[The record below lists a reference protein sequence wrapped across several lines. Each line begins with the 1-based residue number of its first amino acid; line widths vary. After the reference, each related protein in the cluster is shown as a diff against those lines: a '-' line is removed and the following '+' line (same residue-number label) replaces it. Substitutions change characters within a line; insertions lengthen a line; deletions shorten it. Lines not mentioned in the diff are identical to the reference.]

1 MIKNYIF
8 DMGGVLPKSTM
19 TEYMKSISHSEAE
32 FTLYQEMTKSNTWV
46 EMDRGLDIE
55 EACQIF
61 CEQYHH
67 KQDEKI
73 RKFVGNFRQSNDPN
87 PEMEQLIL
95 ESKNHGYKLYLM
107 SNVSFLYKKFFPYIK
122 SISYMD
128 GIWVSCEQ
136 GLIKPDRRAFEDM
149 FHMFGLTP
157 EECFFIDD
165 SVSNIDAGRL
175 CGMDGMVYRGNVAE
189 LRSVIREQRR
199 AFRCTGFCAI

>member
-19 TEYMKSISHSEAE
+19 AEYMKSISHSEAE
-32 FTLYQEMTKSNTWV
+32 FTLYQEMTKSNTWI

-61 CEQYHH
+61 CEQYQH
-67 KQDEKI
+67 KQDERI
-73 RKFVGNFRQSNDPN
+73 RKFVENFRQINDPN
-87 PEMEQLIL
+87 PEMEQLML
-95 ESKNHGYKLYLM
+95 ELKNHGYKLYLM

-149 FHMFGLTP
+149 FSMFNLKP
-157 EECFFIDD
+157 QECFFIDD
-165 SVSNIDAGRL
+165 TEKNILAARE
-175 CGMDGMVYRGNVAE
+175 CGMDGFVYRGKVSE
-189 LRSVIREQRR
+189 LREKCNLL
-199 AFRCTGFCAI
+199 F

>member
-1 MIKNYIF
+1 MIKNFIF

-19 TEYMKSISHSEAE
+19 REYMKSVSDSEAE
-32 FTLYQEMTKSNTWV
+32 FTLYQEMTKSNTWI

-55 EACQIF
+55 QACQIF
-61 CEQYHH
+61 CEQYQH

-73 RKFVGNFRQSNDPN
+73 RKFVDNFRQINDPN

-95 ESKNHGYKLYLM
+95 ELKNQGYKLYLM

-128 GIWVSCEQ
+128 GIWVSCER

-149 FHMFGLTP
+149 FSMFNLKP
-157 EECFFIDD
+157 QECFFIDD
-165 SVSNIDAGRL
+165 TEKNILAARE
-175 CGMDGMVYRGNVAE
+175 CGMDGFVYRGKVSE
-189 LRSVIREQRR
+189 LREKCNLL
-199 AFRCTGFCAI
+199 F

>member
-19 TEYMKSISHSEAE
+19 ADYMKSISHSEAE
-32 FTLYQEMTKSNTWV
+32 FTLYQEMIKSNTWI

-61 CEQYHH
+61 CEQYQH

-73 RKFVGNFRQSNDPN
+73 RKFVANFRQINDPN

-95 ESKNHGYKLYLM
+95 ELKNHGYKLYLM
-107 SNVSFLYKKFFPYIK
+107 SNVSFLYKKFLPYIK

-128 GIWVSCEQ
+128 GIWVSCER

-149 FHMFGLTP
+149 FSMFNLKP
-157 EECFFIDD
+157 QECFFIDD
-165 SVSNIDAGRL
+165 TEKNILAARE
-175 CGMDGMVYRGNVAE
+175 CGMDGFVYRGKVSE
-189 LRSVIREQRR
+189 LREKCNLL
-199 AFRCTGFCAI
+199 F

>member
-19 TEYMKSISHSEAE
+19 AEYMKSISHSEAE
-32 FTLYQEMTKSNTWV
+32 FTLYQEMTKSNTWI

-61 CEQYHH
+61 CEQYQH
-67 KQDEKI
+67 KQDERIK
-73 RKFVGNFRQSNDPN
+73 KLVENFRQINDPN

-95 ESKNHGYKLYLM
+95 ELKNHGYKLYLM

-128 GIWVSCEQ
+128 GIWVSCER
-136 GLIKPDRRAFEDM
+136 GLIKPDRRAFEDIFSM
-149 FHMFGLTP
+149 FNLKP
-157 EECFFIDD
+157 QECFFIDD
-165 SVSNIDAGRL
+165 TEKNILAARE
-175 CGMDGMVYRGNVAE
+175 CGMDGFVYRGKVSE
-189 LRSVIREQRR
+189 LREKCNLL
-199 AFRCTGFCAI
+199 F

>member
-19 TEYMKSISHSEAE
+19 ADYMKSISHSEAE
-32 FTLYQEMTKSNTWV
+32 FTLYQEMTKSNTWI

-61 CEQYHH
+61 CEQYQH

-73 RKFVGNFRQSNDPN
+73 RKFVANFRQINDPN

-95 ESKNHGYKLYLM
+95 ELKNHGYKLYLM
-107 SNVSFLYKKFFPYIK
+107 SNVSFLYKKFFSYIK

-128 GIWVSCEQ
+128 GIWVSCER
-136 GLIKPDRRAFEDM
+136 GLIKPDRWAFEDM
-149 FHMFGLTP
+149 FSMFNLKP
-157 EECFFIDD
+157 QECFFIDD
-165 SVSNIDAGRL
+165 TEKNILAARE
-175 CGMDGMVYRGNVAE
+175 CGMDGFIYRGKVSE
-189 LRSVIREQRR
+189 LREKCNLL
-199 AFRCTGFCAI
+199 F

>member
-19 TEYMKSISHSEAE
+19 REYMKSVSDSEAE
-32 FTLYQEMTKSNTWV
+32 FTLYQEMTKSNTWI

-55 EACQIF
+55 QACQIF
-61 CEQYHH
+61 CEQYQH

-73 RKFVGNFRQSNDPN
+73 RKFVANFRQINDPN

-95 ESKNHGYKLYLM
+95 ELKNQGYKLYLM

-128 GIWVSCEQ
+128 GIWVSCER
-136 GLIKPDRRAFEDM
+136 GLIKPDRRAFEDIFSM
-149 FHMFGLTP
+149 FNLKP
-157 EECFFIDD
+157 QECFFIDD
-165 SVSNIDAGRL
+165 TEKNILAARE
-175 CGMDGMVYRGNVAE
+175 CGMDGFVYRGKVSE
-189 LRSVIREQRR
+189 LREKCNLL
-199 AFRCTGFCAI
+199 F